1 MQRHFVK
8 TCTGNIRVHFFQGEN
23 VEKVHTNVI
32 VVVDLLKQVRL
43 KHSMS
48 SKGFPDN
55 FWFLI
60 NNSPSY
66 LQLILRKWLLYIS
79 FVEQVSKY
87 VPCSV
92 FDPWKLQTVT
102 SPIPCKCVC
111 VCEKERKYES
121 EGRGWEEGYKPSQ
134 DKAEKKIFHVFRAF
148 WRRGRTNVYQLYSN

>member
-8 TCTGNIRVHFFQGEN
+8 TCPGNIHVHFWGGGN
-23 VEKVHTNVI
+23 VEKVHANVI

-43 KHSMS
+43 KHNMS
-48 SKGFPDN
+48 SKGFPN
-55 FWFLI
+55 NLWFLI

-66 LQLILRKWLLYIS
+66 LQLIFKKWFLHIF

-87 VPCSV
+87 VPCLV

-102 SPIPCKCVC
+102 SSVPCKC
-111 VCEKERKYES
+111 VCEKERKHES

-134 DKAEKKIFHVFRAF
+134 DKAEKKDLPCFQSLLKKR
-148 WRRGRTNVYQLYSN
+148 